1 MGGYQRLF
9 THCIKNIPFGLGG
22 LPLALSYPQ
31 RPPNNPLTCTGVR
44 KSANWPGNYPND
56 LDQELDPIVVA
67 QGIVIFIEFTDFDI
81 EDHSSCGYDYL
92 MIEDGDG
99 TVLMEKS
106 CGTSLPANIRSKTN
120 VVKLRFKTDDSEVRR
135 GWRFMWSAV
144 LPSERIMAK

>member
-44 KSANWPGNYPND
+44 ESENWPGNYPND

-67 QGIVIFIEFTDFDI
+67 QGMVIFIEFTEFNI
-81 EDHSSCGYDYL
+81 EDHSSCDYDYL

-120 VVKLRFKTDDSEVRR
+120 VVKLIFKTDKDTTRSGWEVK
-135 GWRFMWSAV
+135 WKAV
-144 LPSERIMAK
+144 RE

>member
-1 MGGYQRLF
+1 M
-9 THCIKNIPFGLGG
+9 
-22 LPLALSYPQ
+22 
-31 RPPNNPLTCTGVR
+31 R

-67 QGIVIFIEFTDFDI
+67 QGMVISIEFTDFDI
-81 EDHSSCGYDYL
+81 EDHSSCSYDYL

-106 CGTSLPANIRSKTN
+106 CGTSLPANILSKTN
-120 VVKLRFKTDDSEVRR
+120 VVKLRFKTDGSATRR

>member
-1 MGGYQRLF
+1 MRE
-9 THCIKNIPFGLGG
+9 
-22 LPLALSYPQ
+22 SE
-31 RPPNNPLTCTGVR
+31 
-44 KSANWPGNYPND
+44 NWPGNYPND

-67 QGIVIFIEFTDFDI
+67 QGMVISIEFTDFDI
-81 EDHSSCGYDYL
+81 EYHSSCGYDYL

-144 LPSERIMAK
+144 LPSECLKLSYFFLAVQNSSIGHLVPWSGTTNNQTLQSDPRDL

>member
-1 MGGYQRLF
+1 
-9 THCIKNIPFGLGG
+9 
-22 LPLALSYPQ
+22 
-31 RPPNNPLTCTGVR
+31 
-44 KSANWPGNYPND
+44 
-56 LDQELDPIVVA
+56 
-67 QGIVIFIEFTDFDI
+67 
-81 EDHSSCGYDYL
+81 

-144 LPSERIMAK
+144 LPSAVLPSTVLPSECLKLSYFFLAVQNSSTVHLVPWSGTTNNQTLQSDPRDL